1 MDHNP
6 TLPLSFD
13 IRATLIM
20 LTYVVLTVA
29 ALISIFRI
37 RHDRAGSKFLWSAL
51 VIVLPLIGPAAWF
64 LLGAPPLRRRAKLQ
78 WMPHSATGFA
88 PTSLQAVSA
97 RIRAGG

>member
-13 IRATLIM
+13 IQATLVM
-20 LTYVVLTVA
+20 FTVAALTVA

-37 RHDRAGSKFLWSAL
+37 RHDRAGSKFWWSAF

-64 LLGAPPLRRRAKLQ
+64 LLGAPPLRRRAELQ
-78 WMPHSATGFA
+78 
-88 PTSLQAVSA
+88 
-97 RIRAGG
+97 